1 MIQGIKI
8 SLVLL
13 GTFTFMP
20 GYGQRVMSSTSVPP
34 SRAELSLSTTLI
46 DLRIYNLSGL
56 RKEGD
61 YQPFFCYYEAK
72 LNRKSKFPVYFRLG
86 SKDYVDYLEQKSK
99 LPAEQL
105 R

>member
-34 SRAELSLSTTLI
+34 SRAELSLSTTLT

-61 YQPFFCYYEAK
+61 YQPC
-72 LNRKSKFPVYFRLG
+72 
-86 SKDYVDYLEQKSK
+86 SKDYVDYLEPKSK